1 VATVPYFDLL
11 TFLIPWDVPAVL
23 RTALRAIVLRG
34 ALVAEVLLRAVCL
47 VRAIIIKKTAGRWK
61 KNLVAGHQKVGDGSF
76 QRII

>member
-47 VRAIIIKKTAGRWK
+47 VRAILYKKDREWD
-61 KNLVAGHQKVGDGSF
+61 KNFGSGEPKT
-76 QRII
+76 